1 MKLTESLKKHIN
13 TRKLKYGSFATA
25 LTALFIAAIV
35 LVNIVATMLFDRFPI
50 TLDLTSGSIYTAS
63 EETIEYISGITAP
76 VSITVLSTED
86 EYRSV
91 SNYTAQCAE
100 LMKNYTRYNSGIS
113 LQFIDLLSNPD
124 FVANYSQD
132 LENGDIIVELD
143 NGNHDRVKVV
153 SMTDII
159 VVPEDYEQYLTYYS
173 QMQGAAYAHSM
184 FAAYNYIQSSNAEQ
198 ALTSAI
204 MAVTDA
210 NPIIVAVLSYP
221 GANEANISGFTDLL
235 DTNGYMIT
243 NVDIQA
249 EELTDDIDLAIIPA
263 PKVDYSTEVISKLE
277 KWLEGG
283 GMLEK
288 DLIYIAS
295 SEQPQTP
302 NLDGLLY
309 KYGIT
314 VEPKIIH
321 ETSTSRYS
329 SLDTYTF
336 QDIVTEDH
344 LDDVTNPDLPVFVA
358 DARPL
363 TLRFQNVDS
372 VQSCEPLIA
381 SAGSAVL
388 KDMFVNDPDW
398 TPETAEE
405 RGVFNTLAIGKQ
417 KKINQDTHISTYTY
431 VLVFGSDLM
440 VDPTVLTSP
449 YYNNDSLF
457 ISVINDITGKTEG
470 ITITPKVVEA
480 GHFDITEAQT
490 RTLTLIFA
498 LIIPV
503 AVLAVGTAVW
513 LGRRHR

>member
-1 MKLTESLKKHIN
+1 
-13 TRKLKYGSFATA
+13 
-25 LTALFIAAIV
+25 
-35 LVNIVATMLFDRFPI
+35 
-50 TLDLTSGSIYTAS
+50 
-63 EETIEYISGITAP
+63 
-76 VSITVLSTED
+76 
-86 EYRSV
+86 
-91 SNYTAQCAE
+91 
-100 LMKNYTRYNSGIS
+100 
-113 LQFIDLLSNPD
+113 
-124 FVANYSQD
+124 
-132 LENGDIIVELD
+132 
-143 NGNHDRVKVV
+143 
-153 SMTDII
+153 
-159 VVPEDYEQYLTYYS
+159 
-173 QMQGAAYAHSM
+173 
-184 FAAYNYIQSSNAEQ
+184 
-198 ALTSAI
+198 
-204 MAVTDA
+204 
-210 NPIIVAVLSYP
+210 
-221 GANEANISGFTDLL
+221 
-235 DTNGYMIT
+235 
-243 NVDIQA
+243 
-249 EELTDDIDLAIIPA
+249 
-263 PKVDYSTEVISKLE
+263 
-277 KWLEGG
+277 
-283 GMLEK
+283 MLEK

-336 QDIVTEDH
+336 QDIVTEEH